1 VGSHG
6 PQNGWHANVV
16 VVHAR
21 DPVPTVPGQEGHAVL
36 TGQGGNLGEALRHDG
51 GVVGEVAGQGVG
63 VDRGATLR
71 ERRQCVVRSS

>member
-6 PQNGWHANVV
+6 PQNGWHANV
-16 VVHAR
+16 
-21 DPVPTVPGQEGHAVL
+21 
-36 TGQGGNLGEALRHDG
+36 GEALRHDG